1 MSKPLMIGL
10 ILLYL
15 VCAMSARAEQKS
27 SVLIRLPLE
36 DKSVVISVDKMV
48 FFPGDTVHLSLIWD
62 DTEAKVDVIPILT
75 IEGTTLDSISR
86 NEYIA
91 VIPRIVI
98 PGSYPVRLNVLDSR
112 GRRLS
117 YGTDCVVVIG
127 EHQDIERIDNFV
139 QLGPEDGSTDP
150 LHSVTLSREQ
160 MRSLYVDFRRER
172 IDDGMGPQYLMIRT
186 SVISRKGIVTATY
199 ERRMMTF
206 RNTGDPDRDQE
217 MLMRYRMAYGS
228 YAVIHPEEIG
238 RVRLL
243 LDSLPGWSVIK
254 VCIESDY
261 AINIGAVD
269 QSNSVTRYYRVRG
282 PSIEVG
288 FTVGVPKVLYDTQA
302 KDSMDYGKTSAMLR
316 FYYVSSKS
324 GNRFP
329 VSFGMGTFGV
339 NSPIDVGVGRG
350 GFAASIFLDVVELA
364 RRFNWNIGGKAS
376 AGLEITPFFPIK
388 RKSRLLFDA
397 HIGLSI

>member
-1 MSKPLMIGL
+1 
-10 ILLYL
+10 LLYFA
-15 VCAMSARAEQKS
+15 CAFSARAEQKS
-27 SVLIRLPLE
+27 TVLIRLPLE
-36 DKSVVISVDKMV
+36 DKSITISVDKMTY
-48 FFPGDTVHLSLIWD
+48 FPGDTVYLSISWD
-62 DTEAKVDVIPILT
+62 DPESTVNVSPILA
-75 IEGTTLDSISR
+75 IEGTTLDSVSR

-91 VIPRIVI
+91 IISRIVT
-98 PGSYPVRLNVLDSR
+98 PGSYPIHINVLDSR

-117 YGTDCVVVIG
+117 YVTDCVVVIG
-127 EHQDIERIDNFV
+127 EHQDIERIDNYV

-150 LHSVTLSREQ
+150 FHAITLTSQQIRN
-160 MRSLYVDFRRER
+160 LYVDFRRER
-172 IDDGMGPQYLMIRT
+172 IDDGMGPQYLTIRT
-186 SVISRKGIVTATY
+186 SVLSRKGVVTATY

-206 RNTGDPDRDQE
+206 RNTGDPNRDQE
-217 MLMRYRMAYGS
+217 MLMRYRMAYGT

-243 LDSLPGWSVIK
+243 LDSLPNWSIVK

-269 QSNSVTRYYRVRG
+269 QSNSITRYYHVKG
-282 PSIEVG
+282 PSIEMG
-288 FTVGVPKVLYDTQA
+288 FTLGVPKVLYDTQA

-316 FYYVSSKS
+316 FYYVNSKS

-329 VSFGMGTFGV
+329 VSFGVGTFGV
-339 NSPIDVGVGRG
+339 NSPIDVGKARG

-364 RRFNWNIGGKAS
+364 RRFNWNVGGKAS

-388 RKSRLLFDA
+388 RRSRILFDA
-397 HIGLSI
+397 HVGLAI